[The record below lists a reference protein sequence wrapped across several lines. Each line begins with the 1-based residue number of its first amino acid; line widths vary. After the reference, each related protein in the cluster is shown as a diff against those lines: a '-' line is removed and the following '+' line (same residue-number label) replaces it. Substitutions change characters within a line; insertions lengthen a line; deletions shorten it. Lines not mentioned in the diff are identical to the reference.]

1 VDHAVKHLP
10 ERLRAKLTSS
20 GKTYYYYDCG
30 KGPDGKRRWKALGA
44 NYVEA
49 MRQWAEYE
57 VQSSKPVVTFRQA
70 LGAYFKS
77 QEFKEK
83 APRTQKDY
91 LTYGAQLLDYF
102 DDPPAPLD
110 EIETHHL
117 QAYHERRSKT
127 APVPANREL
136 ALFSVVWN
144 FARRFGHTNKPNPKP
159 GVRRNTETRRKVY
172 VEHGTFFRL
181 CRCADPVARDVL
193 RLAYLTGQRP
203 ADVMELDIG
212 QIRGDTIHVAQ
223 NKTDATLDIV
233 LSPRLK
239 VVVRSCMRRRQRTK
253 AKSMHLFVNEKGEP
267 FTYSAMDNR
276 FDDIRRRAGVST
288 HEVQLRDLRAK
299 AGTDVK
305 VARGLEGAQQLLG
318 HKNVKTTEIYVRSR
332 KGDRVKPT
340 R

>member
-1 VDHAVKHLP
+1 MKHLP

-49 MRQWAEYE
+49 MRQWAELE
-57 VQSSKPVVTFRQA
+57 VLSTKPVVTFRQA
-70 LGAYFKS
+70 LDAYLKS

-83 APRTQKDY
+83 APRTQHDY
-91 LTYGAQLLDYF
+91 LTYAAQLLDYF

-110 EIETHHL
+110 DIETHHL
-117 QAYHERRSKT
+117 QSYHERRSKT

-144 FARRFGHTNKPNPKP
+144 FARRFGYTSRSNPKP
-159 GVRRNTETRRKVY
+159 GVRRNTERSRNVY
-172 VEHGTFFRL
+172 IEHELFFRL
-181 CRCADPVARDVL
+181 CRSADAVSKDVL

-203 ADVMELDIG
+203 ADVMGFEIG
-212 QIRGDTIHVAQ
+212 QIQQDVILVDQ
-223 NKTDATLDIV
+223 NKTDAKLDIV
-233 LSPRLK
+233 LSPRLRA
-239 VVVRSCMRRRQRTK
+239 VIRSCLRRRERTR
-253 AKSMHLFVNEKGEP
+253 AKSQHLFVNEKGEP
-267 FTYSAMDNR
+267 FTYSAMRQR
-276 FDDIRRRAGVST
+276 FDDIRLRAGVPKQSA
-288 HEVQLRDLRAK
+288 QLRDMRSK
-299 AGTDVK
+299 AITDVK
-305 VARGLEGAQQLLG
+305 VTRGLEDAQALGG
-318 HKNVKTTEIYVRSR
+318 HKNVKTTEIYVRAR